1 MNLRNAFAWTA
12 TVSGQCHATTRERT
26 MGQIDD
32 RQRGINDKLE
42 RLRKRVK
49 ETVTDKAVRA
59 TLLGLID
66 LLADEL

>member
-32 RQRGINDKLE
+32 RQRGINTKLARIRARAKLAE
-42 RLRKRVK
+42 SVPQLQ
-49 ETVTDKAVRA
+49 AVIA
-59 TLLGLID
+59 ALID

>member
-1 MNLRNAFAWTA
+1 
-12 TVSGQCHATTRERT
+12 